1 MKWNNRLIYT
11 LKKMLK
17 YNVCAIAIW
26 PCELVILFRWLRR
39 FWFLNVS
46 ELGVFF
52 WRRLDFNKNLLFWVA
67 FMIPEAL
74 FSIFARHWWLVSIPC
89 SPVAPRPSFVLFIK
103 GMQGFF
109 KNVMR
114 WSSFIWKELS
124 IQLRVVFDLYVSP
137 LYIFKWPENLNR
149 EVLL

>member
-1 MKWNNRLIYT
+1 MQIEKRWNTMFMQLQS
-11 LKKMLK
+11 
-17 YNVCAIAIW
+17 IW
-26 PCELVILFRWLRR
+26 SCESGFVFRWLW
-39 FWFLNVS
+39 WFNFFAYLS
-46 ELGVFF
+46 FDQF
-52 WRRLDFNKNLLFWVA
+52 WRRLYFNFKKNVLFWVA
-67 FMIPEAL
+67 DIIPEAR
-74 FSIFARHWWLVSIPC
+74 FSILARLWWLASIPC